1 MFSRFKAKR
10 AAYSVYLF
18 SEFTLSLL
26 FSMMFVVD
34 GVYQVSTVGLN
45 ALQLVLVGTTL
56 EISAFLFE
64 VPTGVIAD
72 VYSRR
77 LSIIIGM
84 FVMGLGFVIEGSFPF
99 FAPILLAQVIWG
111 LGYTFTSGA
120 TEAWIA
126 DEVGEERAG
135 KAFLRASQI
144 GTIGSLIGIGAGAL
158 IGTLGVNIPIV
169 LGGLG
174 VIGVGA
180 LLIFIMPETG
190 FKPTPRENRNTF
202 QSMVHTFKS
211 GLRVVRGKPVL
222 INILTIG
229 LILGLYSEGYDRLW
243 AAHLLEN
250 ITLPT
255 IGELQPVMWFGIIR
269 GSRYAVGP
277 GCHRVHAAA
286 RRYRQTRAG
295 SARDVNPDHRDGGGI
310 AGVCADG
317 QLRHRRAGAVG
328 LLVAAAD
335 GGAVVHHVGQSTCR
349 IERACDSHLDV
360 QSDRCAGADS
370 RRADRRRDRF
380 GAGHSRFTDDL
391 CHGAGDGAAAVDQDD
406 TDRSASGSCRPRAG
420 CRRSGRYGV
429 VHTPLSKPGKPK
441 GEKNDSIESHQ

>member
-72 VYSRR
+72 VVSRR

-144 GTIGSLIGIGAGAL
+144 GTIGSLIGIGAGTL
-158 IGTLGVNIPIV
+158 IGTLGVQIPIV

-174 VIGVGA
+174 SMTGTVVASFGWAILLEGVLRLVLPQGSETWRYVVYPIV
-180 LLIFIMPETG
+180 LLLVMLLLP
-190 FKPTPRENRNTF
+190 K
-202 QSMVHTFKS
+202 
-211 GLRVVRGKPVL
+211 
-222 INILTIG
+222 G
-229 LILGLYSEGYDRLW
+229 LIGDHEMPFLKRVFPPLRRKNLSVSSP
-243 AAHLLEN
+243 AA
-250 ITLPT
+250 
-255 IGELQPVMWFGIIR
+255 
-269 GSRYAVGP
+269 
-277 GCHRVHAAA
+277 C
-286 RRYRQTRAG
+286 
-295 SARDVNPDHRDGGGI
+295 SA
-310 AGVCADG
+310 
-317 QLRHRRAGAVG
+317 L
-328 LLVAAAD
+328 
-335 GGAVVHHVGQSTCR
+335 S
-349 IERACDSHLDV
+349 S
-360 QSDRCAGADS
+360 SS
-370 RRADRRRDRF
+370 RRANRSSARVT
-380 GAGHSRFTDDL
+380 ALS
-391 CHGAGDGAAAVDQDD
+391 C
-406 TDRSASGSCRPRAG
+406 SASFFSRALA
-420 CRRSGRYGV
+420 V
-429 VHTPLSKPGKPK
+429 PG
-441 GEKNDSIESHQ
+441 ESREA

>member
-1 MFSRFKAKR
+1 MFSQFKTKR

-18 SEFTLSLL
+18 SEFAIALL

-56 EISAFLFE
+56 EVSAFLFE

-126 DEVGEERAG
+126 DEVGEAQAG
-135 KAFLRASQI
+135 QAYLRASQI
-144 GTIGSLIGIGAGAL
+144 GTLGSLLGIGAGTL

-174 VIGVGA
+174 VMGVGL

-190 FKPTPRENRNTF
+190 FKPTPREDRNTF
-202 QSMVHTFKS
+202 QSMAHTFKS
-211 GLRVVRGKPVL
+211 GLRVVRGKPAL

-250 ITLPT
+250 ITLPA
-255 IGELQPVMWFGIIR
+255 IGGLQPVVWFGIIR
-269 GSRYAVGP
+269 AVSMLLGLGVTEFTRRRVDTARHGPVARAVLILITGMVTGLVAFALTGSFLIAVLALWSFSSLRQTLGP
-277 GCHRVHAAA
+277 LYTAWVNQHAESSVRATIISMSSQIDALGQILGGPIVGAIGLALGIPVSLTICAVVLATALPLLIRTIRIDRQEEMAAEAAA
-286 RRYRQTRAG
+286 A
-295 SARDVNPDHRDGGGI
+295 
-310 AGVCADG
+310 
-317 QLRHRRAGAVG
+317 
-328 LLVAAAD
+328 
-335 GGAVVHHVGQSTCR
+335 
-349 IERACDSHLDV
+349 E
-360 QSDRCAGADS
+360 
-370 RRADRRRDRF
+370 
-380 GAGHSRFTDDL
+380 
-391 CHGAGDGAAAVDQDD
+391 
-406 TDRSASGSCRPRAG
+406 
-420 CRRSGRYGV
+420 
-429 VHTPLSKPGKPK
+429 
-441 GEKNDSIESHQ
+441 